1 MEEVRDGTPLG
12 RIIGSGA
19 KDILRKERDFNVR
32 AGFTAADDRLP
43 DFFAEEPLPPHNTVF
58 DVSHDELDTI
68 FDF

>member
-12 RIIGSGA
+12 RIT
-19 KDILRKERDFNVR
+19 
-32 AGFTAADDRLP
+32 GFTAADDRLP